1 MSVPYLCIQGGV
13 DKSVD
18 MFAPLDLEKESPSKD
33 KTTIYFRDVWHDIL
47 VDEEIKDIAMIVAK
61 WIKQRI

>member
-33 KTTIYFRDVWHDIL
+33 KTTIYFRDVWHDVL
-47 VDEEIKDIAMIVAK
+47 VD
-61 WIKQRI
+61 